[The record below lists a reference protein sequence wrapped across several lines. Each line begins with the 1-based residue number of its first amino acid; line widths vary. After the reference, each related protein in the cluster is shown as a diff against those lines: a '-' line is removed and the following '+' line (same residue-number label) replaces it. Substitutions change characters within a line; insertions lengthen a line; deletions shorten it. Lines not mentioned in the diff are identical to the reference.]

1 MVLESLTDPLRAE
14 KQPGLLILIG
24 LVITCIGIALARG
37 IFPQYASIVY
47 VFFVVMASI
56 PLMFN
61 IIKLEEKKDISD
73 FHETALLKEHG
84 KALKAFMALFLG
96 IVLGTVIWYVAA
108 PSGVVGDTFTSQTA
122 TLNQINGRV
131 TGLAAEEAVHT
142 RSDFNIFTKIFFNN
156 VRVLIFCI
164 VFSFIYGA
172 GAIFIL
178 TWNASV
184 IGVAIGN
191 YMRNNFAQAAQLIG
205 FDQIAAYLSTAT
217 IGLLKY
223 AIHGIPEILA
233 YFIAGLAGGII
244 SIAVIRH
251 DFKGKKFEH
260 IILDTSDLLLLSLVV
275 LLFSAVLEVWVTP
288 LVF

>member
-1 MVLESLTDPLRAE
+1 MVLESLTNPLRAE
-14 KQPGLLILIG
+14 KQPATLILIG
-24 LVITCIGIALARG
+24 LAITCIGIALARG

-47 VFFVVMASI
+47 VFFVVMASL

-61 IIKLEEKKDISD
+61 IIKLEEKKDVSD

-96 IVLGTVIWYVAA
+96 VVLGTVIWYVAA
-108 PSGVVGDTFTSQTA
+108 PAGDVGETFTSQTA
-122 TLNQINGRV
+122 TLNAINGRA
-131 TGLAAEEAVHT
+131 TGLAVEEVAQT
-142 RSDFNIFTKIFFNN
+142 RTDFDIFTKIFFNN

-164 VFSFIYGA
+164 VFSFLYGA

-178 TWNASV
+178 SWNASV

-191 YMRNNFAQAAQLIG
+191 YMRNNFAQAAQLVG
-205 FDQIAAYLSTAT
+205 LDQIAAYLSTAT

-233 YFIAGLAGGII
+233 YFVAGLAGGII

-260 IILDTSDLLLLSLVV
+260 IILDTSDLLLLSLDV

>member
-1 MVLESLTDPLRAE
+1 MVLESLINATKAE
-14 KQPGLLILIG
+14 QKPAVLIG
-24 LVITCIGIALARG
+24 IGFLITCLA
-37 IFPQYASIVY
+37 IIFAHYVFPQYASIVY

-56 PLMFN
+56 PLMFA

-96 IVLGTVIWYVAA
+96 VVLGTVFFYVVA
-108 PSGVVGDTFTSQTA
+108 PGDIVGDIFSSQQA
-122 TLNQINGRV
+122 TLTQINGAA
-131 TGLAAEEAVHT
+131 TGLATETVQMTNFDMFT
-142 RSDFNIFTKIFFNN
+142 RIFFNN
-156 VRVLIFCI
+156 VKVLIFCI
-164 VFSFIYGA
+164 IFSFLYGA

-191 YMRNNFAQAAQLIG
+191 YMRSNFAAAANLVG

-233 YFIAGLAGGII
+233 YFVAGLAGGII
-244 SIAVIRH
+244 SIAIIRH

-260 IILDTSDLLLLSLVV
+260 IVLDTSDLLLLSLGI
-275 LLFSAVLEVWVTP
+275 LLFSAILEVWVTP
-288 LVF
+288 VVF